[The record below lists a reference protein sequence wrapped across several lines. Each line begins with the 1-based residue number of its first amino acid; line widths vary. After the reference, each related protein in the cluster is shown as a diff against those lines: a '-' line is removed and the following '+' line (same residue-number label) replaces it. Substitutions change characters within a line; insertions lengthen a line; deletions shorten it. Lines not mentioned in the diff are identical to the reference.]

1 MCGAA
6 LSLSAAPQNYRKLVG
21 QQKEICGRVV
31 EYTTA
36 FKRRCD
42 IALMI
47 GERSKKWKFAA
58 VVPKSSRQV
67 LSAKPESYLLEDIC
81 VSGLVVEEDKKPYIK
96 VENPEQLRI
105 AKTSRP
111 FAPDAARDCDDGVQL
126 PKVLL
131 EVKPEYSRAAMRE
144 KVQGA
149 VVVEIVV
156 AADGT
161 VTDGRVIRSL
171 HPDLDASALRSAKA
185 WRFSSPTV
193 HGQPAAMVVM
203 IELTFRLT

>member
-1 MCGAA
+1 MSIG
-6 LSLSAAPQNYRKLVG
+6 AAPQDYRKFVG
-21 QQKEICGRVV
+21 QQKEFCGRVV

-47 GERSKKWKFAA
+47 GQRSTKWKFAA
-58 VVPKSSRQV
+58 VVPKSSRPA
-67 LSAKPESYLLEDIC
+67 LSAKPESYLFEDIC
-81 VSGLVVEEDKKPYIK
+81 VSGVVVEEGKKPYIK
-96 VENPEQLRI
+96 VENPEQLRMV
-105 AKTSRP
+105 KPSTL
-111 FAPDAARDCDDGVQL
+111 FAPDAARDCDEGTQL

-131 EVKPEYSRAAMRE
+131 EVKPEYTRAAMRE

-149 VVVEIVV
+149 VLVEIVV

-161 VTDGRVIRSL
+161 VTDGRVLKAL
-171 HPDLDASALRSAKA
+171 HPDLDASALRAAKA